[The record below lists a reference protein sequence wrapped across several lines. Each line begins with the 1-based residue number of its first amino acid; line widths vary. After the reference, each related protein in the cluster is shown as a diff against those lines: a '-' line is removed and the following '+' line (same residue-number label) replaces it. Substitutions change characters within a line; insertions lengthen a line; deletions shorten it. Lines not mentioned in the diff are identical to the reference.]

1 MTVVNL
7 RRWFRDPL
15 FLLAVAAGLIA
26 FVVQSGE
33 LGSADTT
40 HRLQTAHAWWT
51 GEPEVFPNE
60 FPEFGV
66 HGRGGK
72 LQSWYS
78 IGQSLI
84 LLPPDVVGAYIARLP
99 IFAEYD
105 DTDPSVRDII
115 VSYSINILVTVLTAL
130 VCFRFLRQLNFGVTQ
145 SVVGVLALLLA
156 TTHLHYTQNMMENN
170 YIFLLTHHRLLLSV
184 RVAAHRQPAGAAD
197 WLGGVRPQS
206 ADPSPDGPGSIG
218 GSALPAACAVVRR
231 HPRPALWDRCRTY
244 IATALPVYLFFG
256 LLDRLYQ
263 VYRFGFASIFVT
275 YITIIGRETRM
286 RNPSLPPNY
295 PFETPWHVGFFG
307 ALFTPEKSIFLFDP
321 LLVLMILLCIVAWK
335 RFSPAVK
342 AYAVMSWPL
351 LLAYLSFYAR
361 YTVWSGDFAW
371 GDRYVSTAVEFA
383 ALLAV
388 PLLLRH
394 REQVG
399 RAVWTVGLAL
409 LAIST
414 VIQVASLAFWLPLE
428 IYQMETLGHP
438 TFVIALAHEEHP
450 RLRVG
455 KDGRLGSEQ
464 PRHDRR
470 PMGLRPHHHLEFSA
484 VRFAPGG
491 RGAGVGGE
499 SYLRGVGNC
508 ARRVGGYPVAYPRS
522 PSPACL
528 TGDFACILEQLP
540 ALQRNRHIAI
550 VPDEVV
556 ELQHGKIGALHAPG
570 IGEKLRDL
578 ELADLVRDPL
588 PRVLENMAASSSAV
602 ARSMGTVRAR

>member
-7 RRWFRDPL
+7 RRRFRDPL
-15 FLLAVAAGLIA
+15 FLLALAAALIA

-78 IGQSLI
+78 LGQSLI
-84 LLPPDVVGAYIARLP
+84 LLPPDVVGTYIARLP
-99 IFAEYD
+99 IFSQYD

-130 VCFRFLRQLNFGVTQ
+130 VCFRFLRHLNFSVPQ

-170 YIFLLTHHRLLLSV
+170 YIFLLSVTGFSYQYKWLRDGSRRALLLGS
-184 RVAAHRQPAGAAD
+184 AAFGLNLLTRLPTGLDLLAGALFLLLVL
-197 WLGGVRPQS
+197 WYEGIRGR
-206 ADPSPDGPGSIG
+206 
-218 GSALPAACAVVRR
+218 
-231 HPRPALWDRCRTY
+231 ALWQRSKTY
-244 IATALPVYLFFG
+244 LATALPVYVFFG

-263 VYRFGFASIFVT
+263 FHRFGSFLNTYVT
-275 YITIIGRETRM
+275 VIARETRM

-307 ALFTPEKSIFLFDP
+307 ALFKPEKSIFLFDP

-342 AYAVMSWPL
+342 AYAVMSCPL

-361 YTVWSGDFAW
+361 YTVWSGDSAW
-371 GDRYVSTAVEFA
+371 GDRYVSTTVELA
-383 ALLAV
+383 SLLAV

-394 REQVG
+394 RQQVG
-399 RAVWTVGLAL
+399 KTVWAAGLAL

-414 VIQVASLAFWLPLE
+414 VIQVASLAFWLSLE
-428 IYQMETLGHP
+428 LYQMETLGHP
-438 TFVIALAHEEHP
+438 TFVIAL
-450 RLRVG
+450 RLKNILAFALG
-455 KDGRLGSEQ
+455 KMDAW
-464 PRHDRR
+464 
-470 PMGLRPHHHLEFSA
+470 GLNNHAMTEDPWDYVHITTWNFLPF
-484 VRFAPGG
+484 V
-491 RGAGVGGE
+491 
-499 SYLRGVGNC
+499 L
-508 ARRVGGYPVAYPRS
+508 RRVGVAPLW
-522 PSPACL
+522 AVNL
-528 TGDFACILEQLP
+528 TFVVWGFALVALAAILW
-540 ALQRNRHIAI
+540 RIR
-550 VPDEVV
+550 EV
-556 ELQHGKIGALHAPG
+556 
-570 IGEKLRDL
+570 LRR
-578 ELADLVRDPL
+578 LA
-588 PRVLENMAASSSAV
+588 
-602 ARSMGTVRAR
+602 